1 MTIFITDY
9 NGDSIKIENVRIVNT
24 DGASI
29 FEMNESIEVRFNNIG
44 KKKNLKNLS
53 FIISE

>member
-9 NGDSIKIENVRIVNT
+9 NGDSIKIENVKIVNT

-29 FEMNESIEVRFNNIG
+29 SEMNESIEVRFNKIG
-44 KKKNLKNLS
+44 KRVKLKTLS
-53 FIISE
+53 FVISE